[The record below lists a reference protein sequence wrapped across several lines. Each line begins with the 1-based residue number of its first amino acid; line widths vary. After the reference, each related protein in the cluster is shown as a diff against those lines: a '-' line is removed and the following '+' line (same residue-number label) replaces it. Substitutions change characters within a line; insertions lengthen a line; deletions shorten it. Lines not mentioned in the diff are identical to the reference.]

1 MKQILFFCTT
11 LFLFFSSCSKHPEK
25 VLPRKDGK
33 WDYISTVKT
42 YENGSLENTETY
54 RGSFTFHKNG
64 TFTFTDNGNPET
76 GTWSAS
82 ENRVTL
88 VIDGSPIPYEVTEKK
103 KNAETWQLNHTL
115 TVMGVH
121 YESRNTTRLT
131 RSK

>member
-1 MKQILFFCTT
+1 MHNIVPLFQFLLQASRKGLTT
-11 LFLFFSSCSKHPEK
+11 E
-25 VLPRKDGK
+25 RRE
-33 WDYISTVKT
+33 WDYISTVET
-42 YENGSLENTETY
+42 YENGLLENTETH